1 MQRVSLA
8 ARNVQSHREGR
19 QIVAQSEHK
28 AQKGPRSSMQALLSS
43 IGSRGDVQ
51 PILALALEL
60 KKLGH
65 GARLCVAP
73 NFKEWIESYGVE
85 CTPIGP
91 DLKKL
96 TGGNPATKPVLPP
109 SEEQRQQLAVQ
120 TVRAQFQIVAE
131 AARGCDLA
139 VAAGALQIALRS
151 IAETQKIPYVFAA
164 YCPAVL
170 PSPKYPPPKTGGHY
184 SFSLSQTENQQLWT
198 KNEDEFNQRFGAA
211 LNEERA
217 KVGLGPVPSV
227 RAYMFTDRP
236 WLAADAALA
245 PAFPAA
251 GMEVVQTGAWML
263 SDQTAL
269 PDDLEDFLA
278 TGAPPIYLGFGSM
291 QAHEQTGRVLLEVA
305 RALGLRS
312 ILSQGWADLMPGDMG
327 NDCISIGDVN
337 HEKLFP
343 RMAAIVHHGGSGTT
357 TAAARAGRAQVI
369 IPHNYDQFYWA
380 HRVHQL
386 GVGVSGPTRDDLTVD
401 SLVPALRESLRPEVM
416 ARAQALAGRVEQHG
430 ARIAAEQLVK
440 EFG

>member
-1 MQRVSLA
+1 MQV
-8 ARNVQSHREGR
+8 
-19 QIVAQSEHK
+19 
-28 AQKGPRSSMQALLSS
+28 LLSS

-60 KKLGH
+60 QALGH
-65 GARLCVAP
+65 QARLCVAP
-73 NFKEWIESYGVE
+73 NFKEWIESYGLE

-96 TGGNPATKPVLPP
+96 TGGTVPGKPVLQF
-109 SEEQRQQLAVQ
+109 SKEQWQQMADES
-120 TVRAQFQIVAE
+120 VRTQFQVMAE

-151 IAETQKIPYVFAA
+151 VAEAHKIPYVFAA

-170 PSPKYPPPKTGGHY
+170 PSSKYPPPKTGGHHSY
-184 SFSLSQTENQQLWT
+184 SLPEAENLELW
-198 KNEDEFNQRFGAA
+198 KENEADFEARFGAT

-217 KVGLGPVPSV
+217 KTGLAPVPSV
-227 RAYMFTDRP
+227 RRYMFTDRP
-236 WLAADAALA
+236 WLAADPVIA

-251 GMEVVQTGAWML
+251 GMEIVQTGAWML

-269 PDDLEDFLA
+269 PDDLENFLA
-278 TGAPPIYLGFGSM
+278 NGAPPIYLGFGSM
-291 QAHEQTGRVLLEVA
+291 RASEQTGRVLIEAA

-312 ILSQGWADLMPGDMG
+312 ILSQGWAGLTPSDTG
-327 NDCISIGDVN
+327 NDCLSIGDVN

-343 RMAAIVHHGGSGTT
+343 RVAAIVHHGGAGTT
-357 TAAARAGRAQVI
+357 ATAVRAGRAQVI

-386 GVGVSGPTRDDLTVD
+386 GGGSV
-401 SLVPALRESLRPEVM
+401 RPH
-416 ARAQALAGRVEQHG
+416 A
-430 ARIAAEQLVK
+430 
-440 EFG
+440 